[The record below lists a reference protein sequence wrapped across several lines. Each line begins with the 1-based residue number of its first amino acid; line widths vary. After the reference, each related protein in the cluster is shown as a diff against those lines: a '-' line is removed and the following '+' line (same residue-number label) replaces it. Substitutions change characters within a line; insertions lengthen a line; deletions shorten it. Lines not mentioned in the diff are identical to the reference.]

1 MKRTTK
7 RTLEKKER
15 IRKGALLITAA
26 IAAAGIAAGCG
37 SKDGKDA
44 GKDTISKEQTET
56 GKTDASEPAGT
67 TASEGA
73 DEGSKAF
80 SYPVADGGTLS
91 YWLELN
97 ANAAANYPSLN
108 DTEFGKKLQE
118 NTGITVEFQHPAVG
132 QLQEQFNLLLSNRTL
147 PDIIE
152 YSWLTYAGGPQ
163 KAIEDGVVLPLN
175 DVIDSY
181 CPNLKAYLE
190 ANPDVDKMIKTDD
203 GTYYCFPFIRG
214 GEKLKTSTGL
224 MLRGDWLD
232 ELGLEV
238 PTTMDEW
245 YDVLTAFK
253 TEKNASAPFTYWY
266 SSQGL
271 TDNNPFAYAYGAPRN
286 FYIGDD
292 NKVHFGAVEDG
303 YREYLQTMHKWMSEG
318 LIDVDLATLTNDQ
331 VSAKIT
337 NGSAGASFGWCGSS
351 LGTWTSAGRATE
363 EDFTLVSAPYPTV
376 EKGDKPE
383 FGQKDN
389 DFVNMGCAVITT
401 SCENVELAARLLDY
415 AYSDEGHMLFNF
427 GIEGTSYTMENG
439 EPVYTD
445 LILNNP
451 DLSITHAMSGY
462 IRANYN
468 GPFVQDEAYADQYYV
483 LDEQKEALAVWSDT
497 NADKH
502 IIPPVTPTV
511 EESKEQAQIMN
522 EINTYRDEM
531 TLKFILGNRSFDEWD
546 DYVETIREMNLDRVL
561 EIQNAALERYQA
573 R

>member
-7 RTLEKKER
+7 RTLEKKDR

-67 TASEGA
+67 TAPEGA

-163 KAIEDGVVLPLN
+163 KAI
-175 DVIDSY
+175 
-181 CPNLKAYLE
+181 
-190 ANPDVDKMIKTDD
+190 
-203 GTYYCFPFIRG
+203 
-214 GEKLKTSTGL
+214 
-224 MLRGDWLD
+224 
-232 ELGLEV
+232 
-238 PTTMDEW
+238 
-245 YDVLTAFK
+245 
-253 TEKNASAPFTYWY
+253 
-266 SSQGL
+266 
-271 TDNNPFAYAYGAPRN
+271 
-286 FYIGDD
+286 
-292 NKVHFGAVEDG
+292 EDG

-531 TLKFILGNRSFDEWD
+531 TLKFILGNKSFDEWD

>member
-1 MKRTTK
+1 
-7 RTLEKKER
+7 
-15 IRKGALLITAA
+15 
-26 IAAAGIAAGCG
+26 
-37 SKDGKDA
+37 
-44 GKDTISKEQTET
+44 
-56 GKTDASEPAGT
+56 
-67 TASEGA
+67 
-73 DEGSKAF
+73 
-80 SYPVADGGTLS
+80 
-91 YWLELN
+91 
-97 ANAAANYPSLN
+97 
-108 DTEFGKKLQE
+108 
-118 NTGITVEFQHPAVG
+118 
-132 QLQEQFNLLLSNRTL
+132 
-147 PDIIE
+147 
-152 YSWLTYAGGPQ
+152 
-163 KAIEDGVVLPLN
+163 
-175 DVIDSY
+175 
-181 CPNLKAYLE
+181 
-190 ANPDVDKMIKTDD
+190 
-203 GTYYCFPFIRG
+203 
-214 GEKLKTSTGL
+214 
-224 MLRGDWLD
+224 
-232 ELGLEV
+232 
-238 PTTMDEW
+238 
-245 YDVLTAFK
+245 
-253 TEKNASAPFTYWY
+253 
-266 SSQGL
+266 
-271 TDNNPFAYAYGAPRN
+271 
-286 FYIGDD
+286 
-292 NKVHFGAVEDG
+292 
-303 YREYLQTMHKWMSEG
+303 MS
-318 LIDVDLATLTNDQ
+318 
-331 VSAKIT
+331 
-337 NGSAGASFGWCGSS
+337 
-351 LGTWTSAGRATE
+351 
-363 EDFTLVSAPYPTV
+363 SAPYPTV

-561 EIQNAALERYQA
+561 EIQNAARERYQA